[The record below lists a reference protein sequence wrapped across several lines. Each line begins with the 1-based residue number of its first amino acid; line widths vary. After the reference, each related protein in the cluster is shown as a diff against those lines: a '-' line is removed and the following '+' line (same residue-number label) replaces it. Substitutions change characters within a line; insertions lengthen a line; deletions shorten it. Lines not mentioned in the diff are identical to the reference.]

1 MNFFIGYRTKSF
13 ITFALF
19 ILKALTLKLPIINT
33 KLFLQNQ
40 LKWLV
45 FKKYLIIKYFYI
57 YWFITFLQKELINE
71 SWYIYKIVELVI
83 LTGVIFLV
91 LAFSDLAIDPEFSWW
106 LISSYRMMVKIL
118 KTCGKLYKTRNLVN
132 WGSINRLHDPF
143 TLWQV
148 PAILTGVGISSLDT
162 KLFWIWIHK
171 KQNKIHYII
180 LLVIVAKVITSLW
193 EKI

>member
-13 ITFALF
+13 IIFALF
-19 ILKALTLKLPIINT
+19 ILKALTLKLPIVNT

-71 SWYIYKIVELVI
+71 IWYIYKIVEPVI

-91 LAFSDLAIDPEFSWW
+91 LASSDLAIDPEFSWW
-106 LISSYRMMVKIL
+106 LISSYRMIR
-118 KTCGKLYKTRNLVN
+118 GKNFKNV
-132 WGSINRLHDPF
+132 WK
-143 TLWQV
+143 V
-148 PAILTGVGISSLDT
+148 V
-162 KLFWIWIHK
+162 
-171 KQNKIHYII
+171 QNEE
-180 LLVIVAKVITSLW
+180 SG
-193 EKI
+193 